1 MTGNVMFH
9 EFIKKSVEE
18 ENTKQELSDN
28 EDKEDIKIEKIET
41 KIEDADTKVEE
52 IGTKIKKDKKNW
64 KKKRTT

>member
-18 ENTKQELSDN
+18 DTKRELSDD
-28 EDKEDIKIEKIET
+28 EDKEDIKIEETET
-41 KIEDADTKVEE
+41 KTEETDTKVEE
-52 IGTKIKKDKKNW
+52 IGTKIRKDKKIR

>member
-18 ENTKQELSDN
+18 ENTKRELSDD
-28 EDKEDIKIEKIET
+28 EDKEDIKIEET
-41 KIEDADTKVEE
+41 DSKVE
-52 IGTKIKKDKKNW
+52 IDPKIR